1 MKKFKNNKEVAD
13 TWCGMEIQPSA
24 YYELQAIELIR
35 WQTDSKVLSDI
46 GSGNGIMNDGTSDIT
61 DVATA
66 IAFLRDDMVKDVKVT
81 SQPDPVP
88 FAQPTYRTKRDADT
102 SWTTCAE
109 NIVTHSDFQLTAER
123 YVSGGDIIFKDS
135 KEGDY
140 LSAEVRDVNGVIPEA
155 YRAALCEA
163 HPIVAVYIN
172 KLWVMPVSG
181 YGSINIDTYPLNA
194 KISAGLYLRVSY
206 HATSEAGDRKMAV
219 NYHLTKRL

>member
-1 MKKFKNNKEVAD
+1 MKRFKNNTASQDV
-13 TWCGMEIQPSA
+13 WCGQGIEPAA
-24 YYELQAIELIR
+24 YYEIQSIELTK

-46 GSGNGIMNDGTSDIT
+46 GSGNGVMNDGTSDIT

-66 IAFLRDDMVKDVKVT
+66 IAFLRDEMIKDVKVT

-102 SWTTCAE
+102 SWNTCAE
-109 NIVTHSDFQLTAER
+109 NTVTHSDFQLSAER

-140 LSAEVRDVNGVIPEA
+140 LSAEVRDVDGVIPVA

-163 HPIVAVYIN
+163 HPTVAVYIN
-172 KLWVMPVSG
+172 KLWIKPVSG

-219 NYHLTKRL
+219 NYHLTKKL